1 LDQRPCPRGIIG
13 VEDGCQSLKV
23 PAMETTEAFGSKKVK
38 STGRDG
44 WGCAS
49 LEEGFWTWDFFFM
62 GITA

>member
-1 LDQRPCPRGIIG
+1 
-13 VEDGCQSLKV
+13 LKV
-23 PAMETTEAFGSKKVK
+23 PAIDTAEAFGSKKVK